1 MALAGKELGTQVGQ
15 WFGPSIAAGAIKY
28 VSFLLSLNTANTSYR
43 TLVNAFPECGL
54 GVALA
59 IDGTLYETEVFV
71 ASHGP
76 TSRTPRRAQVST
88 WGTRPVLLLLGVRL
102 GISGVNPIYYDSIKV
117 RFASPPSHLRPTDS

>member
-1 MALAGKELGTQVGQ
+1 M
-15 WFGPSIAAGAIKY
+15 
-28 VSFLLSLNTANTSYR
+28 
-43 TLVNAFPECGL
+43 NAFPECGL

-59 IDGTLYETEVFV
+59 IDGTLYETEVFA

-76 TSRTPRRAQVST
+76 TSRTPRRAQSGT

-117 RFASPPSHLRPTDS
+117 CFESPPSPLRRTGS